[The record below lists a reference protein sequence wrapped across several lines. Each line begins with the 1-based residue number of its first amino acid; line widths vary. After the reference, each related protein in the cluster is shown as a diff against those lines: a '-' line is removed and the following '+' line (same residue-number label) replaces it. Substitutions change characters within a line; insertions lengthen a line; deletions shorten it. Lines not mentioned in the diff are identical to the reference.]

1 MAEISAKQVM
11 ELRKLTN
18 AGMMDCKKALVE
30 SSGDIDAAKN
40 WLRSHGMAKA
50 AKKAGREA
58 NDGIIQI
65 TKKDDRHGLM
75 LLINCETDFV
85 ARTNEFQSLVSGL
98 SELFINTDLP
108 AQCLGEEASEEHIQD
123 VILKLEYQDGTIGEA
138 ITDNIA
144 KLGENMA
151 LGRIVAERSE
161 DAGDYLQDYMHGN
174 RVGVLVCLTTGK
186 PETQGNPVFLEL
198 AKDLAMQVAAGVPQ
212 VAQAVSREG
221 IDPAAVE
228 AETKVLKE
236 QAAHA
241 GKPPEIAKK
250 MVAGRINKFYGEI
263 CLLEQPFIKDDKKKV
278 EDIIKA
284 VEAELGD
291 TITVARFHRFQLGS

>member
-30 SSGDIDAAKN
+30 SAGDIDAAKD
-40 WLRSHGMAKA
+40 WLRSHGLAKA

-58 NDGIIQI
+58 NEGIIRI
-65 TKKDDRHGLM
+65 TKTDDRHGLM

-85 ARTNEFQSLVSGL
+85 ARTDEFQSLVSGL
-98 SELFINTDLP
+98 SELFMGADLP
-108 AQCLGEEASEEHIQD
+108 KECLGAEASEEHITE
-123 VILKLEYQDGTIGEA
+123 VILKMAYKDGTVGEA
-138 ITDNIA
+138 ITDSIA

-161 DAGDYLQDYMHGN
+161 DAGDYMQDYMHGN

-186 PETQGNPVFLEL
+186 PETQGNPVFQEL

-228 AETKVLKE
+228 AETKILME
-236 QAAHA
+236 QATQA
-241 GKPPEIAKK
+241 GKTPEIAEK
-250 MVAGRINKFYGEI
+250 MVTGRINKFYGEI

-278 EDIIKA
+278 EDIINA
-284 VEAELGD
+284 VEAELSD